1 MSSSRLHL
9 PTVTLCCVDST
20 ARVPWALKALRHC
33 TQQIDFADAILCT
46 DRAHRSEHPLPPGVR
61 WAEIEPLTSIEA
73 YSHFMLKSLA
83 PLIRTEH
90 VLIVQWDGY
99 VLDAAGWRDE
109 FLQYDYIGAPWP
121 HIAEPNKVGN
131 GGFSLRSRRLLL
143 ALEDPALPPGDP
155 EDICICVTHRAALQA
170 RGLRFAPTSLA
181 ADFSVEAGAVMRAGL
196 FGFHGA
202 YHLPSILPPD
212 EVLAFV
218 ESLEPRAV
226 LVHSFGNL
234 MRNLTRLARRDA
246 RLRPAFA
253 AMEDL
258 IRRAVDELR
267 GPSSLTPKALWL
279 CKALIRYGQHQ
290 AASQLLRQRRAAL
303 RQPFGEPAL
312 RARLQMQR
320 MRAAVKSLFSP
331 SGAAQDA
338 ASSSA
343 SSRR

>member
-1 MSSSRLHL
+1 MSQSARLHL

-20 ARVPWALKALRHC
+20 ARLHWALKALRHC
-33 TQQIDFADAILCT
+33 VQQIDFADVVLCT
-46 DRAHRSEHPLPPGVR
+46 DRIHLGDHPLPRGAR
-61 WAEIEPLTSIEA
+61 WVEIEPLTSIEA

-99 VLDAAGWRDE
+99 VLDPAGWRDE
-109 FLQYDYIGAPWP
+109 FLGYDYVGAPWP

-143 ALEDPALPPGDP
+143 ALEDPAFAPGDP
-155 EDICICVTHRAALQA
+155 EDVCICVTHRAALQA

-181 ADFSVEAGAVMRAGL
+181 AEFSVEEGADLRSGL

-212 EVLAFV
+212 EVLAFI
-218 ESLEPRAV
+218 ESLETRAV

-246 RLRPAFA
+246 RLQPAYA

-258 IRRAVDELR
+258 IRRAVVELR
-267 GPSSLTPKALWL
+267 GPPSLTPKALWL

-290 AASQLLRQRRAAL
+290 AAGQLLRQRRAAL
-303 RQPFGEPAL
+303 GQPFAEPAL
-312 RARLQMQR
+312 RVRLQMQR
-320 MRAAVKSLFSP
+320 LRVAVKSLFSP
-331 SGAAQDA
+331 SHATQGA
-338 ASSSA
+338 ASSS
-343 SSRR
+343 RR